1 MCSIGLSCGADP
13 QLAWQNTADRF
24 SGIGIRFSIS
34 LLILATP
41 ECPMEPCGQGMLP
54 EKALGLMISL
64 HLSTRYFA
72 LLKVKRGGSHGQ
84 EIYRLQGNTI

>member
-1 MCSIGLSCGADP
+1 MNNVLDRPQLRRGS

-24 SGIGIRFSIS
+24 SGCRFSIS